1 MIYTIVHTVINTT
14 GEHDEANARV
24 IGVYSNE
31 NAAIKQAEEW
41 INATKTSDVNVKRI
55 TETEW
60 YFWYD
65 ENGKTY
71 GGYVDVYGTELD
83 KEVGM
88 N

>member
-1 MIYTIVHTVINTT
+1 MIYTIVHTVINTK
-14 GEHDEANARV
+14 GEHDEANARI
-24 IGVYSNE
+24 IGSYSHQSI
-31 NAAIKQAEEW
+31 AIKCAEKW
-41 INATKTSDVNVKRI
+41 IKDTKTSDVNVKRI

-60 YFWYD
+60 YFWFE

-83 KEVGM
+83 KEVDM

>member
-1 MIYTIVHTVINTT
+1 MIYTIVHTVINTK

-24 IGVYSNE
+24 IGAYSDQSI
-31 NAAIKQAEEW
+31 AIKCAEKW

-83 KEVGM
+83 KEVDM